1 MKHQWKVA
9 QLGGSLRM
17 ALIGGL
23 VVGAMSVATTSVAQT
38 SGAFPNQS
46 IRMVVPYPP
55 GGPTDITARVVAA
68 EMMKTL
74 GQNVV
79 IDNRPGASG
88 MIGSEMVTKAAPDGY
103 TLLANA
109 SIHVINP
116 SVYPDMRFDAIKDFT
131 PITQLAQVPLVLVVP
146 ANSPIKSV
154 KDLVEYA
161 KANPGKVNF
170 GSAGSASAQHLAG
183 ESFKIAAGI
192 QMQHIP
198 YKGSAPALTDLAGG
212 QLQLMFDSMP
222 SATPMI
228 NSGKLRAIAVTTAT
242 RAKARPDLPTIAESG
257 FPGFDIS
264 TWYAYWAPKG
274 TPADIVEKLSAAAAQ
289 ALKNPEVIAK
299 YEAMGAEPVGSTP
312 AQFSA
317 YVESEAK
324 KWNDIVKK
332 SGAKLD

>member
-1 MKHQWKVA
+1 MKYQLTVGRLSGLSRTVA
-9 QLGGSLRM
+9 L
-17 ALIGGL
+17 GGL
-23 VVGAMSVATTSVAQT
+23 VAVMLCAQATSVAQT
-38 SGAFPNQS
+38 AGSFPNQPV
-46 IRMVVPYPP
+46 RMVVPYPP

-68 EMMKTL
+68 EMSKTI
-74 GQNVV
+74 GQNIV

-88 MIGSEMVTKAAPDGY
+88 MIGSEMVTKATPDGY

-228 NSGKLRAIAVTTAT
+228 NSGKLRAIAVTTTT

-274 TPADIVEKLSAAAAQ
+274 TPADVVEKLAASAAQ

-312 AQFSA
+312 AQFAA

-324 KWNDIVKK
+324 KWSEIVKK
-332 SGAKLD
+332 SGEKLD

>member
-1 MKHQWKVA
+1 
-9 QLGGSLRM
+9 
-17 ALIGGL
+17 
-23 VVGAMSVATTSVAQT
+23 
-38 SGAFPNQS
+38 
-46 IRMVVPYPP
+46 MVVPYPP

-68 EMMKTL
+68 EMSKTI
-74 GQNVV
+74 GQNIV

-88 MIGSEMVTKAAPDGY
+88 MIGSEMVTKATPDGY

-116 SVYPDMRFDAIKDFT
+116 SVYPDMRFDAIKDFV

-228 NSGKLRAIAVTTAT
+228 NSGKLRAIAVTTTT

-274 TPADIVEKLSAAAAQ
+274 TPADVVEKLAASAAQ

-312 AQFSA
+312 AQFAA

>member
-1 MKHQWKVA
+1 MKYQSAVA
-9 QLGGSLRM
+9 RSRSLARI
-17 ALIGGL
+17 ALFSGL
-23 VVGAMSVATTSVAQT
+23 VIGALCVSAMSGAQT
-38 SGAFPNQS
+38 TNTYPNQA

-68 EMMKTL
+68 EMSKTI
-74 GQNVV
+74 GQSVV

-88 MIGSEMVTKAAPDGY
+88 MIGSEMVTKSTPDGY
-103 TLLANA
+103 TVLANA

-228 NSGKLRAIAVTTAT
+228 NSGKLRAIAVTTT
-242 RAKARPDLPTIAESG
+242 VRAKARPDLPTIAESG

-274 TPADIVEKLSAAAAQ
+274 TPADIIEKLAASAAQ

-312 AQFSA
+312 AQFAA

>member
-1 MKHQWKVA
+1 MKY
-9 QLGGSLRM
+9 QLTVGRLSGLSRTVVL
-17 ALIGGL
+17 GGL
-23 VVGAMSVATTSVAQT
+23 VAVMLSAQVTSVAQT
-38 SGAFPNQS
+38 ASSFPNQP

-68 EMMKTL
+68 EMSKTI
-74 GQNVV
+74 GQNIV

-88 MIGSEMVTKAAPDGY
+88 MIGSEMVTKATPDGY

-228 NSGKLRAIAVTTAT
+228 NSGKLRAIAVTTTT

-274 TPADIVEKLSAAAAQ
+274 TPADVVEKLAASAAQ

-312 AQFSA
+312 AQFA
-317 YVESEAK
+317 LYVESEAK

>member
-1 MKHQWKVA
+1 MKHQCNVA
-9 QLGGSLRM
+9 QLAGSLRM

-38 SGAFPNQS
+38 TGAFPSQS

-161 KANPGKVNF
+161 RANPGKVNF

-312 AQFSA
+312 KQFAA
-317 YVESEAK
+317 YVESEAR
-324 KWNDIVKK
+324 KWSEIVKK

>member
-1 MKHQWKVA
+1 MKN
-9 QLGGSLRM
+9 QLKKSRVLGLLRFAIVSGFSVGVLTAGSLS
-17 ALIGGL
+17 I
-23 VVGAMSVATTSVAQT
+23 AQT
-38 SGAFPNQS
+38 NTSFPNQS

-68 EMMKTL
+68 EMSKTI
-74 GQNVV
+74 GQSIV

-131 PITQLAQVPLVLVVP
+131 PITLLAQVPLVLVVP

-154 KDLVEYA
+154 KDLVEFA
-161 KANPGKVNF
+161 KANPGKINF

-228 NSGKLRAIAVTTAT
+228 NSGKLRAIAVTTTT

-274 TPADIVEKLSAAAAQ
+274 TPSDIVEKLAASAAQ

-299 YEAMGAEPVGSTP
+299 YEAMGAEPVGSSP
-312 AQFSA
+312 AQFA
-317 YVESEAK
+317 VFVESEAK
-324 KWNDIVKK
+324 KWSDIVKR

>member
-1 MKHQWKVA
+1 MKY
-9 QLGGSLRM
+9 QLTVGRVRGLSRTVVL
-17 ALIGGL
+17 GGL
-23 VVGAMSVATTSVAQT
+23 VAVMLSAQVTSVAQT
-38 SGAFPNQS
+38 ASSFPNQP

-68 EMMKTL
+68 EMSKTI
-74 GQNVV
+74 GQNIV

-88 MIGSEMVTKAAPDGY
+88 MIGSEMVTKATPDGY

-228 NSGKLRAIAVTTAT
+228 NSGKLRAIAVTTTT

-274 TPADIVEKLSAAAAQ
+274 TPADVVEKLAASAAQ
-289 ALKNPEVIAK
+289 ALKNPEVVAK

-312 AQFSA
+312 AQFA
-317 YVESEAK
+317 LYVESEAK

>member
-1 MKHQWKVA
+1 MKYQLSVGR
-9 QLGGSLRM
+9 LGGLSRTVVF
-17 ALIGGL
+17 GGL
-23 VVGAMSVATTSVAQT
+23 VAVMLCAQATSVAQT
-38 SGAFPNQS
+38 ASSFPNQP

-68 EMMKTL
+68 EMSKTI
-74 GQNVV
+74 GQNIV

-88 MIGSEMVTKAAPDGY
+88 MIGSEMVTKSTPDGY

-116 SVYPDMRFDAIKDFT
+116 SVYPDMRFDAIKDFV

-228 NSGKLRAIAVTTAT
+228 NSGKLRAIAVTTTT

-274 TPADIVEKLSAAAAQ
+274 TPADVVEKLAASAAQ

-312 AQFSA
+312 AQFAA

>member
-1 MKHQWKVA
+1 MKY
-9 QLGGSLRM
+9 QLTVGRVRGLSRTVVL
-17 ALIGGL
+17 GGL
-23 VVGAMSVATTSVAQT
+23 VAVMLSAQVTSVAQT
-38 SGAFPNQS
+38 ASSFPNQP

-68 EMMKTL
+68 EMSKTI
-74 GQNVV
+74 GQNIV

-88 MIGSEMVTKAAPDGY
+88 MIGSEMVTKSTPDGY

-116 SVYPDMRFDAIKDFT
+116 SVYPDMRFDAIKDFV

-146 ANSPIKSV
+146 VNSPIKSV

-228 NSGKLRAIAVTTAT
+228 NSGKLRAIAVTTTT

-274 TPADIVEKLSAAAAQ
+274 TPADVVEKLAASAAQ

-312 AQFSA
+312 AQFAA

-324 KWNDIVKK
+324 KWSDIVKK

>member
-1 MKHQWKVA
+1 MKN
-9 QLGGSLRM
+9 QLKKSRVLGLLRFAIISGFSLGVLTTGSLS
-17 ALIGGL
+17 I
-23 VVGAMSVATTSVAQT
+23 AQT
-38 SGAFPNQS
+38 NSAFPNQS

-68 EMMKTL
+68 EMSKTI
-74 GQNVV
+74 GQSVV

-88 MIGSEMVTKAAPDGY
+88 MIGSEIVTKAAPDGY

-131 PITQLAQVPLVLVVP
+131 PITLLAQVPLVLVVP

-154 KDLVEYA
+154 KDLVEFA

-228 NSGKLRAIAVTTAT
+228 NSGKLRAIAVTTTT

-274 TPADIVEKLSAAAAQ
+274 TPADIVEKLAASAAQ

-299 YEAMGAEPVGSTP
+299 YEAMGAEPVGSSP
-312 AQFSA
+312 AEFAA

-324 KWNDIVKK
+324 KWSDIVKR

>member
-1 MKHQWKVA
+1 
-9 QLGGSLRM
+9 
-17 ALIGGL
+17 
-23 VVGAMSVATTSVAQT
+23 MSGAQT
-38 SGAFPNQS
+38 TNTYPNQA

-68 EMMKTL
+68 EMSKTI
-74 GQNVV
+74 GQSVV

-228 NSGKLRAIAVTTAT
+228 NSGKLRAIAVTTT
-242 RAKARPDLPTIAESG
+242 VRAKARPDLPTIAESG

-274 TPADIVEKLSAAAAQ
+274 TPADIIEKLAASAAQ

-312 AQFSA
+312 AQFAA

>member
-1 MKHQWKVA
+1 MKYQLSVGR
-9 QLGGSLRM
+9 LGGLSRTVVF
-17 ALIGGL
+17 GGL
-23 VVGAMSVATTSVAQT
+23 VAVMLCAQATSVAQT
-38 SGAFPNQS
+38 ASAFPNQP

-68 EMMKTL
+68 EMSKTI
-74 GQNVV
+74 GQNIV

-88 MIGSEMVTKAAPDGY
+88 MIGSEMVTKATPDGY
-103 TLLANA
+103 TVLANA

-228 NSGKLRAIAVTTAT
+228 NSGKLRAIAVTTTT

-274 TPADIVEKLSAAAAQ
+274 TPADVVEKLAASAAQ

-312 AQFSA
+312 AQFAA

-324 KWNDIVKK
+324 KWSEIVKK

>member
-1 MKHQWKVA
+1 MKY
-9 QLGGSLRM
+9 QLTEGRIRGLSRM
-17 ALIGGL
+17 VVLGGL
-23 VVGAMSVATTSVAQT
+23 VAVMLSAQVTSVAQT
-38 SGAFPNQS
+38 ASAFPNQP

-68 EMMKTL
+68 EMSKTI
-74 GQNVV
+74 GQNIV

-88 MIGSEMVTKAAPDGY
+88 MIGSEMVTKSTPDGY

-228 NSGKLRAIAVTTAT
+228 NSGKLRAIAVTTTT

-274 TPADIVEKLSAAAAQ
+274 TPEDVVEKLAASAAQ

-312 AQFSA
+312 AQFAA

-324 KWNDIVKK
+324 KWSDIVKK

>member
-1 MKHQWKVA
+1 
-9 QLGGSLRM
+9 
-17 ALIGGL
+17 
-23 VVGAMSVATTSVAQT
+23 
-38 SGAFPNQS
+38 
-46 IRMVVPYPP
+46 MVVPYPP

-68 EMMKTL
+68 EMSKTI
-74 GQNVV
+74 GQNIV

-88 MIGSEMVTKAAPDGY
+88 MIGSEMVTKATPDGY

-116 SVYPDMRFDAIKDFT
+116 SVYPDMRFDAIKDFV

-228 NSGKLRAIAVTTAT
+228 NSGKLRAIAVTTTT

-274 TPADIVEKLSAAAAQ
+274 TPADVVEKLAASAAQ

-312 AQFSA
+312 AQFAA

-324 KWNDIVKK
+324 KWSDIVKK

>member
-1 MKHQWKVA
+1 
-9 QLGGSLRM
+9 
-17 ALIGGL
+17 
-23 VVGAMSVATTSVAQT
+23 MSAAQT
-38 SGAFPNQS
+38 TNTYPNQA

-68 EMMKTL
+68 EMSKTI
-74 GQNVV
+74 GQSVV

-228 NSGKLRAIAVTTAT
+228 NSGKLRAIAVTTT
-242 RAKARPDLPTIAESG
+242 VRAKARPDLPTIAESG
-257 FPGFDIS
+257 FSGFDIS

-274 TPADIVEKLSAAAAQ
+274 TPADIIEKLAASAAQ

-312 AQFSA
+312 AQFAA

>member
-1 MKHQWKVA
+1 MKY
-9 QLGGSLRM
+9 QLTVGRLSGLSRTVVL
-17 ALIGGL
+17 GGL
-23 VVGAMSVATTSVAQT
+23 VAVMLSAQVTSVAQT
-38 SGAFPNQS
+38 ASSFPNQP

-68 EMMKTL
+68 EMSKTI
-74 GQNVV
+74 GQNIV

-88 MIGSEMVTKAAPDGY
+88 MIGSEMVTKATPDGY

-228 NSGKLRAIAVTTAT
+228 NSGKLRAIAVTTTT

-257 FPGFDIS
+257 FPGCDIS

-274 TPADIVEKLSAAAAQ
+274 TPADVVEKLAASAAQ

-312 AQFSA
+312 AQFAA

-324 KWNDIVKK
+324 KWSEIVKK

>member
-1 MKHQWKVA
+1 MKYQLSVGR
-9 QLGGSLRM
+9 LGGLSR
-17 ALIGGL
+17 AVVFGGL
-23 VVGAMSVATTSVAQT
+23 VAVMLCAQATSVAQT
-38 SGAFPNQS
+38 ASSFPNQP

-68 EMMKTL
+68 EMSKTI
-74 GQNVV
+74 GQNIV

-88 MIGSEMVTKAAPDGY
+88 MIGSEMVTKSTPDGY

-116 SVYPDMRFDAIKDFT
+116 SVYPDMRFDAIKDFV

-228 NSGKLRAIAVTTAT
+228 NSGKLRAIAVTTTT

-274 TPADIVEKLSAAAAQ
+274 TPADVVEKLAASAAQ

-312 AQFSA
+312 TQFAA

>member
-1 MKHQWKVA
+1 MKHQLKVA
-9 QLGGSLRM
+9 QLSRSLRM
-17 ALIGGL
+17 ALLGGL
-23 VVGAMSVATTSVAQT
+23 VLGAMSVATTSFAQT
-38 SGAFPNQS
+38 AATFPNQS

-183 ESFKIAAGI
+183 ESFKIAAGV

-228 NSGKLRAIAVTTAT
+228 NSGKLRAIAVTTAM

-312 AQFSA
+312 AQFSV

>member
-1 MKHQWKVA
+1 MKY
-9 QLGGSLRM
+9 QLTEGRIRGLSRTVVF
-17 ALIGGL
+17 GGL
-23 VVGAMSVATTSVAQT
+23 VAVMLCAQATSVAQT
-38 SGAFPNQS
+38 ASAFPNQP

-68 EMMKTL
+68 EMSKTI
-74 GQNVV
+74 GQNIV

-88 MIGSEMVTKAAPDGY
+88 MIGSEMVTKSTPDGY
-103 TLLANA
+103 TVLANA

-228 NSGKLRAIAVTTAT
+228 NSGKLRAIAVTTTT

-274 TPADIVEKLSAAAAQ
+274 TPADVVEKLAASAAQ

-312 AQFSA
+312 AQFAA

-324 KWNDIVKK
+324 KWSDIVKK

>member
-1 MKHQWKVA
+1 MKHQLKVA
-9 QLGGSLRM
+9 HLSGLARIVVLGGM
-17 ALIGGL
+17 ITGALS
-23 VVGAMSVATTSVAQT
+23 AVAPSVAQT
-38 SGAFPNQS
+38 TGVYPNQS

-68 EMMKTL
+68 EMSKTL
-74 GQNVV
+74 GQSVV

-88 MIGSEMVTKAAPDGY
+88 MIGSEMVTKAASDGY

-116 SVYPDMRFDAIKDFT
+116 SVYPDMRFDAIKDFA

-312 AQFSA
+312 KQFAA

>member
-1 MKHQWKVA
+1 MKHQLKVA
-9 QLGGSLRM
+9 HLSGLARILVLSGM
-17 ALIGGL
+17 IAGALS
-23 VVGAMSVATTSVAQT
+23 AVAPSVAQT
-38 SGAFPNQS
+38 TGVYPNQS

-68 EMMKTL
+68 EMSKTL
-74 GQNVV
+74 GQSVV

-88 MIGSEMVTKAAPDGY
+88 MIGSEMVTKAASDGY

-116 SVYPDMRFDAIKDFT
+116 SVYPDMRFDAIKDFA

-312 AQFSA
+312 KQFAA

>member
-1 MKHQWKVA
+1 MKHQLKVA
-9 QLGGSLRM
+9 QLSGSLRR
-17 ALIGGL
+17 ALLGGL
-23 VVGAMSVATTSVAQT
+23 VVGALSVVTTSFAQT
-38 SGAFPNQS
+38 AATFPNQS
-46 IRMVVPYPP
+46 IRMIVPYPP

-88 MIGSEMVTKAAPDGY
+88 MIGSEMVTKSAPDGY

-154 KDLVEYA
+154 KDLVEFA

-228 NSGKLRAIAVTTAT
+228 NSGKLRAIAVTTST

-274 TPADIVEKLSAAAAQ
+274 TPSDIVEKLSAAAAQ

-312 AQFSA
+312 AQFA
-317 YVESEAK
+317 TYVESEAK

>member
-1 MKHQWKVA
+1 MLCA
-9 QLGGSLRM
+9 Q
-17 ALIGGL
+17 A
-23 VVGAMSVATTSVAQT
+23 TSVAQT
-38 SGAFPNQS
+38 ASSFPNQP

-68 EMMKTL
+68 EMSKTI
-74 GQNVV
+74 GQNIV

-88 MIGSEMVTKAAPDGY
+88 MIGSEMVTKSTPDGY
-103 TLLANA
+103 TVLANA

-228 NSGKLRAIAVTTAT
+228 NSGKLRAIAVTTTT

-274 TPADIVEKLSAAAAQ
+274 TPADVVEKLAASAAQ

-312 AQFSA
+312 AQFAA

-324 KWNDIVKK
+324 KWSDIVKK

>member
-1 MKHQWKVA
+1 MKYQSAVA
-9 QLGGSLRM
+9 RSRSLPRI
-17 ALIGGL
+17 ALFSGL
-23 VVGAMSVATTSVAQT
+23 VIGALCVSAMSAAQT
-38 SGAFPNQS
+38 TNTYPNQA

-68 EMMKTL
+68 EMSKTI
-74 GQNVV
+74 GQSVV

-228 NSGKLRAIAVTTAT
+228 NSGKLRAIAVTTT
-242 RAKARPDLPTIAESG
+242 VRAKARPDLPTIAESG
-257 FPGFDIS
+257 FSGFDIS

-274 TPADIVEKLSAAAAQ
+274 TPADIIEKLAASAAQ

-312 AQFSA
+312 AQFAA

>member
-1 MKHQWKVA
+1 MKQQLKVS
-9 QLGGSLRM
+9 QLSRSLRF
-17 ALIGGL
+17 ALLGGL
-23 VVGAMSVATTSVAQT
+23 VISAISVATTSFAQT
-38 SGAFPNQS
+38 AATFPNQA

-88 MIGSEMVTKAAPDGY
+88 MIGSEMVTKSAPDGY

-116 SVYPDMRFDAIKDFT
+116 SVYPDMRFDAIKDFS

-228 NSGKLRAIAVTTAT
+228 NSGKLRAIAVTTAR

-274 TPADIVEKLSAAAAQ
+274 TPADIVERLSAAAAQ
-289 ALKNPEVIAK
+289 ALKNPDVIAK

-312 AQFSA
+312 KQFAA

>member
-1 MKHQWKVA
+1 MKY
-9 QLGGSLRM
+9 QLTVGRVRGLSRTVVL
-17 ALIGGL
+17 GGL
-23 VVGAMSVATTSVAQT
+23 VAVMLSAQVTSVAQT
-38 SGAFPNQS
+38 ASSFPNQP

-68 EMMKTL
+68 EMSKTI
-74 GQNVV
+74 GQNIV

-88 MIGSEMVTKAAPDGY
+88 MIGSEMVTKATPDGY

-228 NSGKLRAIAVTTAT
+228 NSGKLRAIAVTTTT

-274 TPADIVEKLSAAAAQ
+274 TPADVVEKLAASAAQ

-312 AQFSA
+312 AQFAA

-324 KWNDIVKK
+324 KWSEIVKK

>member
-1 MKHQWKVA
+1 MKY
-9 QLGGSLRM
+9 QLTVGRVRGLSRTVVL
-17 ALIGGL
+17 GGL
-23 VVGAMSVATTSVAQT
+23 VAVMLSAQVTSVAQT
-38 SGAFPNQS
+38 ASSFPNQP

-68 EMMKTL
+68 EMSKTI
-74 GQNVV
+74 GQNIV

-88 MIGSEMVTKAAPDGY
+88 MIGSEMVTKATPDGY

-116 SVYPDMRFDAIKDFT
+116 SVYPDMRFDAIKDFA

-228 NSGKLRAIAVTTAT
+228 NSGKLRAIAVTTTT

-274 TPADIVEKLSAAAAQ
+274 TPADVVEKLAASAAQ

-312 AQFSA
+312 AQFAA

-324 KWNDIVKK
+324 KWSEIVKK

>member
-1 MKHQWKVA
+1 MKYQITVA
-9 QLGGSLRM
+9 RLGGLSRTVVL
-17 ALIGGL
+17 GGL
-23 VVGAMSVATTSVAQT
+23 VAVMLCAQATSVAQT
-38 SGAFPNQS
+38 ASAFPNQP

-68 EMMKTL
+68 EMSKTI
-74 GQNVV
+74 GQNIV

-88 MIGSEMVTKAAPDGY
+88 MIGSEMVTKATPDGY

-116 SVYPDMRFDAIKDFT
+116 SVYPDMRFDAIKDFV

-228 NSGKLRAIAVTTAT
+228 NSGKLRAIAVTTTT

-274 TPADIVEKLSAAAAQ
+274 TPADVVEKLAASAAQ

-312 AQFSA
+312 AQFAA

>member
-1 MKHQWKVA
+1 MKYQSAVA
-9 QLGGSLRM
+9 RSRSLPRI
-17 ALIGGL
+17 ALFSGL
-23 VVGAMSVATTSVAQT
+23 VIGALCVSAMSAAQT
-38 SGAFPNQS
+38 TNTYPNQA

-68 EMMKTL
+68 EMSKTI
-74 GQNVV
+74 GQSVV

-88 MIGSEMVTKAAPDGY
+88 MIGSEMVTKATPDGY

-228 NSGKLRAIAVTTAT
+228 NSGKLRAIAVTTTA

-274 TPADIVEKLSAAAAQ
+274 TPADIIEKLAASAAQ

-312 AQFSA
+312 AQFAA

>member
-1 MKHQWKVA
+1 MKYQLSVGR
-9 QLGGSLRM
+9 LGGLSR
-17 ALIGGL
+17 AVVFGGL
-23 VVGAMSVATTSVAQT
+23 VAVMLCAQATSVAQT
-38 SGAFPNQS
+38 ASAFPNQP

-68 EMMKTL
+68 EMSKTI
-74 GQNVV
+74 GQNIV

-88 MIGSEMVTKAAPDGY
+88 MIGSEMVTKSTPDGY

-116 SVYPDMRFDAIKDFT
+116 SVYPDMRFDAIKDFV

-228 NSGKLRAIAVTTAT
+228 NSGKLRAIAVTTTT

-274 TPADIVEKLSAAAAQ
+274 TPADVVEKLAASAAQ

-312 AQFSA
+312 AQFAA

-324 KWNDIVKK
+324 KWSDIVKK

>member
-1 MKHQWKVA
+1 MKHQLAVA
-9 QLGGSLRM
+9 RSRSLPRI
-17 ALIGGL
+17 ALFSGL
-23 VVGAMSVATTSVAQT
+23 VIGALCVSAMSAAQT
-38 SGAFPNQS
+38 TNTYPNQA

-68 EMMKTL
+68 EMSKTI
-74 GQNVV
+74 GQSVV

-228 NSGKLRAIAVTTAT
+228 NSGKLRAIAVTTT
-242 RAKARPDLPTIAESG
+242 VRAKARPDLPTIAESG

-274 TPADIVEKLSAAAAQ
+274 TPADIIEKLAASAAQ

-312 AQFSA
+312 AQFAA

>member
-1 MKHQWKVA
+1 MKYQLKVV
-9 QLGGSLRM
+9 QSSGSLRR
-17 ALIGGL
+17 ALLGGL
-23 VVGAMSVATTSVAQT
+23 VVGALSVATTSFAQT
-38 SGAFPNQS
+38 AATFPNQS

-88 MIGSEMVTKAAPDGY
+88 MIGSEMVTKSAPDGY

-228 NSGKLRAIAVTTAT
+228 NSGKLRAIAVTTT
-242 RAKARPDLPTIAESG
+242 KRAKARPDLPTIAESG

-274 TPADIVEKLSAAAAQ
+274 TPSDIVEKLSAAAAQ

-312 AQFSA
+312 KQFAA

>member
-1 MKHQWKVA
+1 
-9 QLGGSLRM
+9 
-17 ALIGGL
+17 
-23 VVGAMSVATTSVAQT
+23 MS
-38 SGAFPNQS
+38 
-46 IRMVVPYPP
+46 
-55 GGPTDITARVVAA
+55 
-68 EMMKTL
+68 KTI
-74 GQNVV
+74 GQNIV

-88 MIGSEMVTKAAPDGY
+88 MIGSEMVTKSTPDGY

-228 NSGKLRAIAVTTAT
+228 NSGKLRAIAVTTTT

-274 TPADIVEKLSAAAAQ
+274 TPADVVEKLAASAAQ

-312 AQFSA
+312 AQFAA

-324 KWNDIVKK
+324 KWSDIVKK

>member
-1 MKHQWKVA
+1 MKY
-9 QLGGSLRM
+9 QLTEGRIPGLSRTVVF
-17 ALIGGL
+17 GGL
-23 VVGAMSVATTSVAQT
+23 VAVMLCAQATSVAQT
-38 SGAFPNQS
+38 ASAFPNQP

-68 EMMKTL
+68 EMSKTI
-74 GQNVV
+74 GQNIV

-88 MIGSEMVTKAAPDGY
+88 MIGSEMVTKSTPDGY
-103 TLLANA
+103 TVLANA

-228 NSGKLRAIAVTTAT
+228 NSGKLRAIAVTTTT

-274 TPADIVEKLSAAAAQ
+274 TPADVVEKLAASAAQ

-312 AQFSA
+312 AQFAA

-324 KWNDIVKK
+324 KWSDIVKK

>member
-1 MKHQWKVA
+1 MKN
-9 QLGGSLRM
+9 QLKKSRVLGLLRFAIISGFSLGVLTTGSLS
-17 ALIGGL
+17 I
-23 VVGAMSVATTSVAQT
+23 AQT
-38 SGAFPNQS
+38 NSAFPNQS
-46 IRMVVPYPP
+46 ISMVVPCQP
-55 GGPTDITARVVAA
+55 GGSTDITARVVAA
-68 EMMKTL
+68 EMSKTI
-74 GQNVV
+74 GQSVV

-131 PITQLAQVPLVLVVP
+131 PITLLAQVPLVLVVP

-154 KDLVEYA
+154 KDLVEFA

-228 NSGKLRAIAVTTAT
+228 NSGKLRAIAVTTTT

-274 TPADIVEKLSAAAAQ
+274 TPADIVEKLAASAAQ

-299 YEAMGAEPVGSTP
+299 YEAMGAEPVGSSP
-312 AQFSA
+312 AEFAA

-324 KWNDIVKK
+324 KWSDIVKR

>member
-1 MKHQWKVA
+1 MKYQITVA
-9 QLGGSLRM
+9 RLGGLSRTVVF
-17 ALIGGL
+17 GGL
-23 VVGAMSVATTSVAQT
+23 VAVMLCAQATSVAQT
-38 SGAFPNQS
+38 ASAFPNQP

-68 EMMKTL
+68 EMSKTI
-74 GQNVV
+74 GQNIV

-88 MIGSEMVTKAAPDGY
+88 MIGSEMVTKSTPDGY

-116 SVYPDMRFDAIKDFT
+116 SVYPDMRFDAIKDFV

-228 NSGKLRAIAVTTAT
+228 NSGKLRAIAVTTTT

-274 TPADIVEKLSAAAAQ
+274 TPADVVEKLAASAAQ

-312 AQFSA
+312 AQFAA

>member
-1 MKHQWKVA
+1 MKY
-9 QLGGSLRM
+9 QLTVGRLSGLSRTVVL
-17 ALIGGL
+17 GGL
-23 VVGAMSVATTSVAQT
+23 VAVMLSAQVTSVAQT
-38 SGAFPNQS
+38 AGSFPNQPV
-46 IRMVVPYPP
+46 RMVVPYPP

-68 EMMKTL
+68 EMSKTI
-74 GQNVV
+74 GQNIV

-88 MIGSEMVTKAAPDGY
+88 MIGSEMVTKATPDGY

-228 NSGKLRAIAVTTAT
+228 NSGKLRAIAVTTTT

-274 TPADIVEKLSAAAAQ
+274 TPADVVEKLAASAAQ

-312 AQFSA
+312 AQFAA

-324 KWNDIVKK
+324 KWSEIVKK

>member
-9 QLGGSLRM
+9 QLAGSLRM

-23 VVGAMSVATTSVAQT
+23 VVGAMSVATTSFAQT
-38 SGAFPNQS
+38 AATFPNQS
-46 IRMVVPYPP
+46 IHMVVPYPP

-79 IDNRPGASG
+79 VDNRPGASG

-161 KANPGKVNF
+161 RANPGKVNF

-312 AQFSA
+312 KQFAA
-317 YVESEAK
+317 YAESEAK
-324 KWNDIVKK
+324 KWNEIVKK

>member
-1 MKHQWKVA
+1 MKHQLAVA
-9 QLGGSLRM
+9 RSRSLPRI
-17 ALIGGL
+17 ALFSGL
-23 VVGAMSVATTSVAQT
+23 VIGALCVSAMSAAQT
-38 SGAFPNQS
+38 TNTYPNQA

-68 EMMKTL
+68 EMSKTI
-74 GQNVV
+74 GQSVV

-88 MIGSEMVTKAAPDGY
+88 MVGSEMVTKAAPDGY

-228 NSGKLRAIAVTTAT
+228 NSGKLRAIAVTTT
-242 RAKARPDLPTIAESG
+242 VRAKARPDLPTIAESG

-274 TPADIVEKLSAAAAQ
+274 TPADIIEKLAASAAQ

-312 AQFSA
+312 AQFAA